1 MNYEKLLEA
10 VCIIES
16 SIETCPEN
24 NAKHWIFG
32 QCQQTI
38 HWLKSELKRNLTS
51 RRSRAADVCA
61 CKDGGLFD
69 FGDSNICINCG
80 GINPPPA

>member
-1 MNYEKLLEA
+1 MDYEKLLEA

-51 RRSRAADVCA
+51 KCSGRSPRCA
-61 CKDGGLFD
+61 KCNG
-69 FGDSNICINCG
+69 NYIQNCFCET
-80 GINPPPA
+80 NKWY